1 MMRRRLLTTIAGLL
15 SVAASSSA
23 TAAPLADAQRA
34 EIIRAVDAGAP
45 QIGDAALKIWGFAE
59 VGYQETKST
68 AVLQGQ
74 LKDAGFDL
82 TTGVA
87 GEPTAFIARF
97 RNGAGPVVAILAEFD
112 ALPGMAQEAVPGH
125 KPIPGQAAG
134 HGCGH
139 NIFGAASVGAAIA
152 LKAWMIKH
160 NVPGELRVYGTPAEE
175 GGSGKVYMVRDGL
188 FKDVDVALHWHPGDA
203 NSAAQGVT
211 LSNMSA
217 KFRFRGTSAHAAAAP
232 WRGRSA
238 LDAVE
243 IFDVSANFMRE
254 HVPDRTRIHYVITSG
269 GGAPNVVPD
278 FAEVFYYTR
287 SVDPKVVIDTMER
300 LKRAAQGAALAT
312 DTTME
317 YEQVGGVYSL
327 LPNDTLGKVMDANLR
342 RVGGEH
348 WTAEETAFA
357 NQLAPA
363 LPPGGKAKIGSQ
375 TEISPY
381 KVDLVG
387 ESAGASTDSSDV
399 SWAVPTVGMTA
410 ATWVPGTPAHSWQAA
425 AASGMGI
432 GIKGGVVAAKSIALT
447 GADLFSNPAL
457 IKQAKAEFEE
467 RRGPGFVY
475 KAMVGDRKPALDYRK
490 VGGATGQ

>member
-23 TAAPLADAQRA
+23 TAASLADAQRA
-34 EIIRAVDAGAP
+34 EIIHAVDAGAP

-112 ALPGMAQEAVPGH
+112 ALP
-125 KPIPGQAAG
+125 
-134 HGCGH
+134 
-139 NIFGAASVGAAIA
+139 
-152 LKAWMIKH
+152 
-160 NVPGELRVYGTPAEE
+160 
-175 GGSGKVYMVRDGL
+175 
-188 FKDVDVALHWHPGDA
+188 
-203 NSAAQGVT
+203 GVT

-327 LPNDTLGKVMDANLR
+327 LPHGTLGKGMYGKLLR
-342 RVGGEH
+342 
-348 WTAEETAFA
+348 
-357 NQLAPA
+357 
-363 LPPGGKAKIGSQ
+363 
-375 TEISPY
+375 
-381 KVDLVG
+381 
-387 ESAGASTDSSDV
+387 
-399 SWAVPTVGMTA
+399 
-410 ATWVPGTPAHSWQAA
+410 
-425 AASGMGI
+425 
-432 GIKGGVVAAKSIALT
+432 
-447 GADLFSNPAL
+447 
-457 IKQAKAEFEE
+457 
-467 RRGPGFVY
+467 
-475 KAMVGDRKPALDYRK
+475 
-490 VGGATGQ
+490 